1 MNKNKLENNSGFFL
15 GGFDGRIWNIIWKP
29 HFFKNLL
36 WSHFKIDFHKIF
48 TIKNSILYTFTVYLE
63 IVFWVIEF
71 KYIKCNILCLM
82 VIYMIKFISDL
93 QQVVVFSCYSGFLH
107 QWNWPPRYSWNIVE
121 SGMKRHSPI
130 MWTYTM
136 SSLGPKK
143 ICVFTVTC
151 QNNLGSVGI
160 NFMMSYTVFL
170 PSLLSI
176 STKS

>member
-1 MNKNKLENNSGFFL
+1 MENNSGFFL

-36 WSHFKIDFHKIF
+36 WSHFKIDFHKNF

-93 QQVVVFSCYSGFLH
+93 QQVVIFSWYSGFLH
-107 QWNWPPRYSWNIVE
+107 QWNWPPRYNWNIVE
-121 SGMKRHSPI
+121 SDMKRHSPI

-136 SSLGPKK
+136 SSLHSV
-143 ICVFTVTC
+143 ICFFLSRTNFKTC
-151 QNNLGSVGI
+151 
-160 NFMMSYTVFL
+160 
-170 PSLLSI
+170 
-176 STKS
+176 